1 MRISVCGANNSEL
14 LKKVER
20 HYNVELVN
28 ATGSIYE
35 SAKVTYD
42 YDNVEHVV
50 YKGGVLDYAENEKDM
65 HPLDEQI
72 ILCALDNIDIVYVY
86 TNGLTTE
93 EIARYHQFDE
103 FFEGKVIDVV
113 DVDKFEAI
121 VIE

>member
-14 LKKVER
+14 LEKVEK
-20 HYNVELVN
+20 HYNVKSIN

-42 YDNVEHVV
+42 YDNEEHVI
-50 YKGGVLDYAENEKDM
+50 YKGCVLDYAENEKDM

-86 TNGLTTE
+86 INGLTTE

-103 FFEGKVIDVV
+103 FFDGKVIDVV
-113 DVDKFEAI
+113 DVNTLEAI
-121 VIE
+121 VVE